1 MMKIV
6 RKFVQKYIF
15 SETLDFKLRILNMV
29 YTLGAFACLAAIIAR
44 VIEGVSP
51 IAQIAT
57 TGILVSILFM
67 FYFNNR
73 FRMYTLGSWLTAT
86 ILGNILFPINFFALG
101 GIGGGLPIYF
111 ALSIVIVFILARG
124 RSFVVLMIIHL
135 LVISVCFFID
145 YYFPEWTIPIT
156 TAQMYGEKIQAL
168 LISGF
173 FVGLVIKFQNYLYK
187 RERMHTQ
194 DATRAR
200 AEIAAKMRQSEEKS
214 RTILEKQDELLHTV
228 NEIASVLLQSGVE
241 EFENDLWRC
250 MGMMARAVDVD
261 RVYIW
266 KNHIRDGELYARFLY
281 EWTEDSSLERSK
293 SVQMDL
299 TYDKLMG
306 WFGTLS
312 RGEYYQKT
320 LKEYSEEEK
329 RILVPQGI
337 VSILVIPI
345 FMRGAF
351 WGFMGFD
358 DRRKERQFLSDE
370 EAILRSASMLIT
382 NAMLRQEMTESLIKA
397 RAQALSSARAKSEF
411 LANMS
416 HEMRTPMNAI
426 IGMTT
431 IAKRADDKERKN
443 YCLGKIEDA
452 STHLLGVI
460 NDVLDMSKIDANKFD
475 LSSTE
480 FNFERTLRKAVN
492 VINFRVEEKKQDF
505 TVHVGK
511 YIPSRLIGDD
521 QRLTQVITNL
531 LSNAVKFTPE
541 GGSLR
546 LDSHLLQ
553 EEGGFCTIQI
563 EVSDTGIGIPKEQ
576 QERLFNS
583 FVQAESNTSRKFG
596 GTGLGLA
603 ISKRIV
609 EMMGGHIW
617 VESEPGKGSRFIFTI
632 RARRGS
638 EEKPSILGR
647 GANWG
652 NIRVLAVD
660 DDPTV
665 GEYFE
670 DIAKRFGLACDTA
683 LGAEE
688 ALSLIEKNG
697 YYDIYF
703 IDWKM
708 PGMNGI
714 ELSRRIKSRSRPP
727 HKNAVVIM
735 ISSVDW
741 NTIEEEAKEAGVDK
755 FLPKPLFPS
764 AIADAINECLGMAN
778 LVASGEKDDKEEKLD
793 FAGKR
798 ILLVEDIDINR
809 EIVLVLLEPAQ
820 LEVDCAENGI
830 QAVQKFSQNPENYD
844 MIFMDVQMPKMD
856 GYEATRRIRAMDVP
870 NAKTIPIIAMTANV
884 FREDVENCLAA
895 GMNGHVGKPLD
906 FAEVIAELHKY
917 LG

>member
-1 MMKIV
+1 MNIIK
-6 RKFVQKYIF
+6 KFIQKYIF
-15 SETLDFKLRILNMV
+15 SETLDFKLRTLNTI
-29 YTLGAFACLAAIIAR
+29 YSLGAIVCAAAIIAR
-44 VIEGVSP
+44 IIEGVSI

-57 TGILVSILFM
+57 TGIFISILFM

-73 FRMYTLGSWLTAT
+73 FRMYTLGGWLTSI

-101 GIGGGLPIYF
+101 GIDGGLPIYF
-111 ALSIVIVFILARG
+111 ALSIIIVFILTSG
-124 RSFVVLMIIHL
+124 TSFVVLIIMHL
-135 LVISVCFFID
+135 LAISICF
-145 YYFPEWTIPIT
+145 YVGHYFPKWIIPIT
-156 TAQMYGEKIQAL
+156 PAQMYGEKIQAIL
-168 LISGF
+168 VSGF
-173 FVGLVIKFQNYLYK
+173 FAGMVIKFQAFLYK
-187 RERMHTQ
+187 REKKHSR
-194 DATRAR
+194 AESLAR
-200 AEIAAKMRQSEEKS
+200 AEIADKMRQSEEKS
-214 RTILEKQDELLHTV
+214 RSILEKQDALLHTV
-228 NEIASVLLQSGVE
+228 NEIASVLLQSRVQ
-241 EFENDLWRC
+241 EFEKDLWHC
-250 MGMMARAVDVD
+250 MGMVARAVDAD
-261 RVYIW
+261 KVYLW
-266 KNHIRDGELYARFLY
+266 KNHIRDGNFCAKFLY
-281 EWTEDSSLERSK
+281 QWTEDTSLEQNK
-293 SVQMDL
+293 SIQREL
-299 TYDKLMG
+299 AYEELLG
-306 WFGTLS
+306 WFDTLS

-320 LKEYSEEEK
+320 VKNYSKDEK
-329 RILVPQGI
+329 RIFIPQGI
-337 VSILVIPI
+337 VSFLVIPI
-345 FMRGAF
+345 FMRGVF

-358 DRRKERQFLSDE
+358 DCKKERQFSSDE

-382 NAMLRQEMTESLIKA
+382 NAILRQEMTESLIKA
-397 RAQALSSARAKSEF
+397 RAEALSSAKAKSEF

-431 IAKRADDKERKN
+431 IAKGAAEKERKD

-460 NDVLDMSKIDANKFD
+460 NDVLDMSKIEANKFE
-475 LSSTE
+475 LSPAE

-492 VINFRVEEKKQDF
+492 VINFRVEEKKQNF

-553 EEGGFCTIQI
+553 EKEGLCTIRI
-563 EVSDTGIGIPKEQ
+563 EVSDTGIGIAQEQ
-576 QERLFNS
+576 QKLLFNS

-609 EMMGGHIW
+609 EMMGGRIW

-632 RARRGS
+632 QARRGS
-638 EEKPSILGR
+638 EEKPGILSS
-647 GANWG
+647 GANWD

-660 DDPTV
+660 DDPPAT
-665 GEYFE
+665 EYFE

-683 LGAEE
+683 PDAEQ
-688 ALSLIEKNG
+688 ALSLIEKKG
-697 YYDIYF
+697 HYDIYF
-703 IDWKM
+703 IDWKL

-714 ELSRRIKSRSRPP
+714 ELARQIKNSPLPFRA
-727 HKNAVVIM
+727 NAIVIM
-735 ISSVDW
+735 ISAVDL
-741 NTIEEEAKEAGVDK
+741 NTIEEEAQNAGVDR
-755 FLPKPLFPS
+755 FLAKPLFPS
-764 AIADAINECLGMAN
+764 AIADVINECLGTKN
-778 LVASGEKDDKEEKLD
+778 LVAAGEKDKEEKMN

-798 ILLVEDIDINR
+798 ILLAEDIDINR
-809 EIVLVLLEPAQ
+809 EIVLALLEPTQ
-820 LEVDCAENGI
+820 LEVDCAENGF
-830 QAVQKFSQNPENYD
+830 QAVQKFSENPESYG

-884 FREDVENCLAA
+884 FREDVANCLAA

-906 FAEVIAELHKY
+906 FSEVITELHKY
-917 LG
+917 LD